1 LYLSEEE
8 GGDLSAAVFQFVLEN
23 HGRSEPSVPPVA
35 EFGPLAIHG
44 HFDVRRMH
52 GGGGVRWIG
61 SQTSIILTTKINKK
75 RTDTTTQ
82 IIRRI

>member
-1 LYLSEEE
+1 
-8 GGDLSAAVFQFVLEN
+8 
-23 HGRSEPSVPPVA
+23 VA
-35 EFGPLAIHG
+35 QFGPLAIHG